1 MIKKTGLYVLI
12 FLSLCSPAFKAQS
25 GFSLIEDYMDKS
37 RYYDQVDVDSSV
49 AYGIKAYKLAQ
60 ALKDDYMLCKT
71 ALSLGISYQN
81 ISDYKKATVYY
92 QEGITLAEKINDR
105 KLLAQAYNSFG
116 NLFALQKQYDPAAE
130 YFEKALVKSRELNDQ
145 RKISVILSNL
155 ANIEYAKSYYSKD
168 YTKTNALYQEAYKW
182 AVLAGD
188 TGQMIGVNGNWGM
201 SLGDEGNYKQSV
213 ERLQTAIALARKINN
228 KSDMVFLIH
237 DLARTY
243 FTMKDFQKAIGLYQ
257 ESLQLAEEFKDK
269 DFESEN
275 YYGLAI
281 SYYELGDYKPA
292 YDYFEKY
299 KRLEDTLSNKD
310 IANELNALKTRYDTE
325 NKQKQIE
332 LLEANANKDRIT
344 KISLSCGAVMLLLLA
359 FLMFNRYRLKSKTNE
374 LLEKQN
380 QVISEKSKDISDSI
394 HYAKKIQDAMLPTKE
409 DIREVFPG
417 SFVLSIPK
425 DVVSGDFYWIASHS
439 PRKLFVVAD
448 CTGHGVPGAFMSM
461 IGNTLLHSIVGEKK
475 ITAPHEILNELRREV
490 IKALRQG
497 ESSQN
502 KDGMDLSLISL
513 DTETMML
520 EVACANNPV
529 WIVRKDGSLVEI
541 KPDKQP
547 IGYVTGKETDFS
559 LQRVQ
564 LSVGDMIYQF
574 SDGYAD
580 QFGGPAGKKYKYNQL
595 KESLLS
601 MHAMP
606 VEEQEQKLRNIFL
619 AWRGSLDQLDDVLI
633 SGIRVNAS

>member
-1 MIKKTGLYVLI
+1 MVKKTGRYVLI
-12 FLSLCSPAFKAQS
+12 FLSLCSPAFNAQS

-60 ALKDDYMLCKT
+60 ALKDNYMLSKT

-81 ISDYKKATVYY
+81 ISDYKKATIYY
-92 QEGITLAEKINDR
+92 QEGITLAEKLNDA

-116 NLFALQKQYDPAAE
+116 NLFALQKQYDQAVE
-130 YFEKALVKSRELNDQ
+130 YFEKALAKSKELNDK

-168 YTKTNALYQEAYKW
+168 YTKTNTLYQEAYEW
-182 AVLAGD
+182 AVLSKD
-188 TGQMIGVNGNWGM
+188 TGQMISVNGNWGM
-201 SLGDEGNYKQSV
+201 SLGDEGAYKESV
-213 ERLQTAIALARKINN
+213 NKLQTAIALARKVRNE
-228 KSDMVFLIH
+228 SDMVFLIH

-243 FTMKDFQKAIGLYQ
+243 FTMKDFQKAIGLYK
-257 ESLQLAEEFKDK
+257 ESLELAKEFKDK

-281 SYYELGDYKPA
+281 SYYELADYKPA

-299 KRLEDTLSNKD
+299 KRLEDTLSDKD
-310 IANELNALKTRYDTE
+310 IANELNALKTKYDTE

-332 LLEANANKDRIT
+332 LLEANANKDKVT

-359 FLMFNRYRLKSKTNE
+359 FLMFNRYRLKSKTNG

-380 QVISEKSKDISDSI
+380 QVISEKNKDISDSI
-394 HYAKKIQDAMLPTKE
+394 NYAKRIQDAMLPGAE
-409 DIREVFPG
+409 DIRAVFPE
-417 SFVLSIPK
+417 SFILSIPK
-425 DVVSGDFYWIASHS
+425 DVVSGDFYWVARHGS
-439 PRKLFVVAD
+439 RKLFVVAD
-448 CTGHGVPGAFMSM
+448 CTGHGVPGALMSM
-461 IGNTLLHSIVGEKK
+461 IGNTLLNSIVGEKN
-475 ITAPHEILNELRREV
+475 IREPHEILNELRREV
-490 IKALRQG
+490 INALRQG
-497 ESSQN
+497 ENSQN

-513 DTETMML
+513 DADTMML

-529 WIVRKDGSLVEI
+529 WIVRKDGSLTEI

-547 IGYVTGKETDFS
+547 IGYVTGKDEGFS
-559 LQRVQ
+559 LQRLQ
-564 LSVGDMIYQF
+564 LSVGDVVYQF

-580 QFGGPAGKKYKYNQL
+580 QFGGPAGKKFKYNQL
-595 KESLLS
+595 KEALLS
-601 MHAMP
+601 MHDMP
-606 VEEQEQKLRNIFL
+606 LEQQEKKLRDIFL
-619 AWRGSLDQLDDVLI
+619 TWRGNLDQLDDVLI